1 MSRYENE
8 PGLTDGLLI
17 TDTNA
22 ATGNWCAIQI
32 VENTIFATLTGTL
45 TVQGGLV
52 GETLVAGTLIYGNFT
67 AITLTSGCVLAYN
80 AR

>member
-1 MSRYENE
+1 MSRYLNE

-32 VENTIFATLTGTL
+32 VENTVFTTLTGTI
-45 TVQGGLV
+45 TVQGGLA
-52 GETLVAGTLIYGNFT
+52 GETLIAGSIIYGNFT
-67 AITLTSGCVLAYN
+67 EIKLASGAVIAYN